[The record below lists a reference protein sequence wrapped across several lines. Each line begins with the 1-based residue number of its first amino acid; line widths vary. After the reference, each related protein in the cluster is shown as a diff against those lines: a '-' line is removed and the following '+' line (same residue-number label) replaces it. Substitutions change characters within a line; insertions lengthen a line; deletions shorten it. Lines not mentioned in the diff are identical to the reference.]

1 MALETIRESRTAK
14 TVGTRT
20 KKKKEK
26 GVIYKLERLYDEATD
41 IAASTG
47 EVILDVY
54 NRLKKKMN
62 LNEGGMPSKRTG
74 SIDYRK
80 GGMVMRTTDNRKNKI

>member
-1 MALETIRESRTAK
+1 MALETIRETRTAK

-20 KKKKEK
+20 KNKKQQ

-47 EVILDVY
+47 EAIVDVY

-62 LNEGGMPSKRTG
+62 LSEGGMPNKRIG

-80 GGMVMRTTDNRKNKI
+80 GGMVMRTTDNRKNKT